1 MKKSFKIILGMLFVA
16 VMVMPFMNVYA
27 AEVPT
32 LSMNVNGDFYV
43 GKQQEFSVTTNVPE
57 SYKNLMVLGDGNIS
71 DPSAI
76 DKLEYYEVKDGNWY
90 EMPADS
96 LFGPPG
102 TGFPL
107 TDGATSK
114 FRVTFNKAGNYT
126 VNISLKD
133 ASTQS
138 VVAQNSLQI
147 NVVDESVKN
156 VSTEEE
162 LLAALN
168 DTKVK
173 TINVTNN
180 FTVNSKVNI
189 VRDVTI
195 NGNGK
200 EIKMQMDN
208 NTVWDTNKAYVLQ
221 AYHATVVIND
231 IKLTGANAALI
242 VNGANVTLNGTIDV
256 SGNGFGGIEVSGT
269 NPTINLANAK
279 LVNNT
284 EAYLL
289 PTLWTDP
296 VLDNVVVDYP
306 FGANIIA
313 NNGKNDQKQ
322 FYLLKENSMPNAD
335 TQIKDQLSQ
344 DKIVVETTSNDTI
357 SVDVLNELKNGPEK
371 EVVIKTENA
380 TISFNTKNMVDEF
393 TTDLK
398 LKLTVTENDVLGDKI
413 SLDENAKALYIVLD
427 YEGVLPK
434 DTKITFDVK
443 NVYNVGDKVYL
454 YYFNEETK
462 KAELIA
468 SDIVID
474 ENGLAT
480 ITLDHASTYF
490 LSLTEVTDENVGGIN
505 TGDVENPNTSD
516 ITIAVIAVLAL
527 AAVAGFAYVAKTKMA
542 NK

>member
-1 MKKSFKIILGMLFVA
+1 M
-16 VMVMPFMNVYA
+16 
-27 AEVPT
+27 
-32 LSMNVNGDFYV
+32 
-43 GKQQEFSVTTNVPE
+43 
-57 SYKNLMVLGDGNIS
+57 
-71 DPSAI
+71 
-76 DKLEYYEVKDGNWY
+76 
-90 EMPADS
+90 
-96 LFGPPG
+96 
-102 TGFPL
+102 
-107 TDGATSK
+107 
-114 FRVTFNKAGNYT
+114 
-126 VNISLKD
+126 
-133 ASTQS
+133 
-138 VVAQNSLQI
+138 
-147 NVVDESVKN
+147 
-156 VSTEEE
+156 
-162 LLAALN
+162 
-168 DTKVK
+168 
-173 TINVTNN
+173 
-180 FTVNSKVNI
+180 
-189 VRDVTI
+189 
-195 NGNGK
+195 
-200 EIKMQMDN
+200 
-208 NTVWDTNKAYVLQ
+208 
-221 AYHATVVIND
+221 
-231 IKLTGANAALI
+231 
-242 VNGANVTLNGTIDV
+242 
-256 SGNGFGGIEVSGT
+256 
-269 NPTINLANAK
+269 
-279 LVNNT
+279 
-284 EAYLL
+284 L
-289 PTLWTDP
+289 PTLWTYP